1 MAIQEA
7 ERKLAELPGRLE
19 RLRKSG
25 LKKQSRTDP
34 DARFLRSRRGFEL
47 GYTGEIAM
55 SEDHLIV
62 AQRVGQQPTDNASLT
77 PMVEKVKLECGSPPG
92 QVLVDSGYFSLQNL
106 QWLEQQNIDA
116 YLPDSNMA
124 REMNL
129 GKKCRGRARKAVHRR
144 MRQKLR
150 SPQGR
155 QAYAQR
161 KAIVELGF
169 GVLKEQRGMR
179 QFRTRGKEKVAI
191 EFTLATLAYNLT
203 RMYSATPRNATA
215 TSISLCRVFLCLA
228 LTQTL

>member
-1 MAIQEA
+1 
-7 ERKLAELPGRLE
+7 
-19 RLRKSG
+19 
-25 LKKQSRTDP
+25 
-34 DARFLRSRRGFEL
+34 
-47 GYTGEIAM
+47 M

-106 QWLEQQNIDA
+106 QWLEQQNISA

-124 REMNL
+124 RAMNL
-129 GKKCRGRARKAVHRR
+129 GKKCQGRARKAVHRR

-169 GVLKEQRGMR
+169 VVFNEHFMRLSVQEKGAMSSRWIPCLIHLQEIRGISLVFGEMWDS
-179 QFRTRGKEKVAI
+179 TA
-191 EFTLATLAYNLT
+191 LT
-203 RMYSATPRNATA
+203 RRLFAAVKDASQYNPLPS
-215 TSISLCRVFLCLA
+215 S
-228 LTQTL
+228 